1 LTPDTFYHYE
11 FQLLGQRHRGSTN
24 LKNKRDAEDIADVLR
39 LQYVKFNAGLAPNPK
54 LIVPTLKKY
63 EAKFLKWLGN
73 AHRNRP
79 ATVEFYTIC
88 FSRLLDYP
96 ELANAKLTA
105 IDSAMVERFKDWRI
119 THRTESGKIV
129 GRTTINRYLA
139 TLRKALYHAH
149 DPLKL
154 IPSVPTIPLYPKSED
169 GCERERDYV
178 FTDDAYRAWLLA
190 CPQPLHSA
198 SILARNCGICRG
210 ELLALQTDCVHLL
223 AKADADGL
231 WGEIS
236 VKRGLKREARRRTL
250 HINTEMMAVL
260 TTLLEESQC
269 KFVFTALTDP
279 CHPLSVET
287 LGGQARDMKRKCNFH
302 ADAGLHAL
310 RHTFLTEMGENV
322 DVFTLKRIA
331 GHSSIATT
339 EKYVHLQKHQIRQ
352 AFATNMAVV
361 PQSPQ
366 KPHND
371 FDVVR
376 ERRVTN

>member
-1 LTPDTFYHYE
+1 MKVYKRGAFYHYE
-11 FQLLGQRHRGSTN
+11 FELAGQRHRGSTN
-24 LKNKRDAEDIADVLR
+24 LKNKRDAEDIAVALR

-54 LIVPTLKKY
+54 LIVPTL
-63 EAKFLKWLGN
+63 
-73 AHRNRP
+73 
-79 ATVEFYTIC
+79 
-88 FSRLLDYP
+88 
-96 ELANAKLTA
+96 
-105 IDSAMVERFKDWRI
+105 
-119 THRTESGKIV
+119 
-129 GRTTINRYLA
+129 
-139 TLRKALYHAH
+139 KALYHAH

-190 CPQPLHSA
+190 CPEPLRSA

-223 AKADADGL
+223 TKADADGL

-260 TTLLEESQC
+260 TTLLEESRC

-279 CHPLSVET
+279 CQPLSVET

-310 RHTFLTEMGENV
+310 RHTFLTEMGKNV

-331 GHSSIATT
+331 GHSSIATI
-339 EKYVHLQKHQIRQ
+339 EKYVHPQKHQIRQ
-352 AFATNMAVV
+352 AFAINMAVV

-366 KPHND
+366 KPHSD
-371 FDVVR
+371 FDGMS
-376 ERRVTN
+376 EIRVSR